1 METKKALLF
10 LGSKDS
16 LNTQFEDDHTLE
28 SLIGAWRQSPQKALK
43 VKPLRKLQSPESP
56 PKHFLPNQTR

>member
-28 SLIGAWRQSPQKALK
+28 SLIGA
-43 VKPLRKLQSPESP
+43 
-56 PKHFLPNQTR
+56 